1 MKIKLNPND
10 VKCVVNARAHVM
22 KCFTPQGLKW
32 TIPCHGEGVEGPGFD
47 TPGGDTPP
55 GMYEIGLITKTQ
67 TSEPQSIW
75 NAYGRW
81 FCDLVELENQEA
93 SRGRAGCG
101 VHGGG
106 SASPNPLAP
115 DQGFYPTLGCLR
127 LLNKDLENVFVPMV
141 QYVKKNKGKIYVEVV
156 W

>member
-22 KCFTPQGLKW
+22 KCFTLEGLKW
-32 TIPCHGEGVEGPGFD
+32 TIPCRGDGVNGPGFEGS
-47 TPGGDTPP
+47 GGDTPP
-55 GMYEIGLITKTQ
+55 GMYEVGQIIKTLP
-67 TSEPQSIW
+67 SEPQATW

-93 SRGRAGCG
+93 SRGRAGIG
-101 VHGGG
+101 THGGG
-106 SASPNPLAP
+106 SGSPNPLAP
-115 DQGFYPTLGCLR
+115 EQGWYKTLGCLR
-127 LLNKDLENVFVPMV
+127 LQNKDLENIFVPMC